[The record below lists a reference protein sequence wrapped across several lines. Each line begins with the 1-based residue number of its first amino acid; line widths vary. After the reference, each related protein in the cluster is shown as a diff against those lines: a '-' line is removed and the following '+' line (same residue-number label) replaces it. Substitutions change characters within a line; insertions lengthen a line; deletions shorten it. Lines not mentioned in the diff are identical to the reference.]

1 MRRRGFGYPWSKYR
15 HSVQFRRKLKM
26 ANTEQVAILRDKG
39 VTQWNNW
46 RKGHQDLEPDLAEAD
61 LTGADLPGAD
71 LSKAYLRG
79 ANLHKANLRWA
90 DLRWARPYC
99 VVSGIVVDL
108 VSQVIRNPVAEETK
122 DAPY

>member
-1 MRRRGFGYPWSKYR
+1 
-15 HSVQFRRKLKM
+15 M

-39 VTQWNNW
+39 VKQWNNW
-46 RKGHQDLEPDLAEAD
+46 RKAHQDLEPDLAEAD
-61 LTGADLPGAD
+61 FTGADLPGAD
-71 LSKAYLRG
+71 LSRANLSKAYLGKANLRG
-79 ANLHKANLRWA
+79 ANLHKA

>member
-1 MRRRGFGYPWSKYR
+1 
-15 HSVQFRRKLKM
+15 M

-39 VTQWNNW
+39 VKQWNNW
-46 RKGHQDLEPDLAEAD
+46 RKAHQDLEPDLAEAD

>member
-1 MRRRGFGYPWSKYR
+1 
-15 HSVQFRRKLKM
+15 M

-46 RKGHQDLEPDLAEAD
+46 RKAHQDLEPDLAEAD
-61 LTGADLPGAD
+61 LTGAELPGAD
-71 LSKAYLRG
+71 LSRANLSKAYLGKANLRG
-79 ANLHKANLRWA
+79 ANLHKA

-108 VSQVIRNPVAEETK
+108 FSKVIRNPVAEETK